1 MSGTRVELV
10 ASAFAAAELNLPI
23 IESTEEQQNRLKL
36 EYEKRLASLA
46 ISDPCLVDELVD
58 DITKWPPVSLG
69 SIFSCILKVRD
80 FDREYVGKYKD
91 QKAYSYF
98 DSGFVDTILVHEPK
112 EQNCKKFVYVYCK
125 VTASQSVNE
134 KKELWVVIDKKSG
147 EECLAWCSCIAG
159 ERLRTCSPDAVLF
172 KSVEEA
178 HIPANLACVSLLDL
192 PANMSDKDPAQK
204 NRTFF
209 KGNDSWTIWSD

>member
-1 MSGTRVELV
+1 MVDYLAVRGLKVSGTRVELV
-10 ASAFAAAELNLPI
+10 ARAFVAAELNLPI
-23 IESTEEQQNRLKL
+23 IESTEEHQNRLIL

-46 ISDPCLVDELVD
+46 ISDPCLVNEPVD
-58 DITKWPPVSLG
+58 DVTVWPPVSLG
-69 SIFSCILKVRD
+69 SIFSYILKVRD

-147 EECLAWCSCIAG
+147 EVCLAWCSC
-159 ERLRTCSPDAVLF
+159 
-172 KSVEEA
+172 
-178 HIPANLACVSLLDL
+178 
-192 PANMSDKDPAQK
+192 MSSIEHGGTRP
-204 NRTFF
+204 FF
-209 KGNDSWTIWSD
+209 YMVDQYFGNDSLEPFECIFMAPLALFTLWRCTQ